1 MKLLSLALTL
11 LFYVSCAQKVVN
23 NTTNEQLVVQNVYQG
38 VMAGMEDG
46 GEKENFVIQSVKE
59 WKVFLAKL
67 DVMYKI
73 SEEFETTIDFSKKSV
88 IVAIDS
94 VRNTTGYTIK
104 INEVLSKNKTLD
116 IVIKRTGPKPTDM
129 VGMAITQPIHIIT
142 INKTDKK
149 IIFVE
154 E

>member
-23 NTTNEQLVVQNVYQG
+23 NTTNEQLVVQNVYHG
-38 VMAGMEDG
+38 VMTGMEEG

-59 WKVFLAKL
+59 WKIFLDKL
-67 DVMYKI
+67 DVMHKV

-149 IIFVE
+149 IVFVE